1 MAVAGTAETALA
13 RQLASSDAQVR
24 NRALRK
30 VERMLCQREPAP
42 LSPKGMRRVWRALYY
57 TLWFADTPSAINWTL
72 ERLCSWL
79 GLAVDNWL
87 YFEVMWE
94 TICRYWIEI
103 DHLRLDKYYALLNRS
118 LSAATSLC
126 VDQVDHWRRLTGIV
140 ERVVFEPLVGT
151 SADLDLE
158 AAPAALGM
166 ALHVCDKWLEL
177 VLCQAPGGLESLTL
191 DTDSTHPVDI
201 AVQPF
206 LRLYLAPMERAS
218 ATQQRNRKVLMR
230 RAFERLWEPLVRAP
244 AAVPNQRDQLV
255 YLSQPEHRQQ
265 LAERLFKLASR
276 VEVPP
281 YGRRFMYG
289 CVRRLHTAV
298 ITSAAATAAAAAA
311 AGPLFNDFDARIR
324 KPRQRRRRRRQQRR
338 RR

>member
-1 MAVAGTAETALA
+1 
-13 RQLASSDAQVR
+13 
-24 NRALRK
+24 
-30 VERMLCQREPAP
+30 
-42 LSPKGMRRVWRALYY
+42 
-57 TLWFADTPSAINWTL
+57 
-72 ERLCSWL
+72 
-79 GLAVDNWL
+79 
-87 YFEVMWE
+87 
-94 TICRYWIEI
+94 
-103 DHLRLDKYYALLNRS
+103 
-118 LSAATSLC
+118 
-126 VDQVDHWRRLTGIV
+126 
-140 ERVVFEPLVGT
+140 
-151 SADLDLE
+151 
-158 AAPAALGM
+158 
-166 ALHVCDKWLEL
+166 
-177 VLCQAPGGLESLTL
+177 
-191 DTDSTHPVDI
+191 
-201 AVQPF
+201 
-206 LRLYLAPMERAS
+206 
-218 ATQQRNRKVLMR
+218 MR

-244 AAVPNQRDQLV
+244 AAVPNQRNQLV